1 MANRRQPDSRKED
14 HWRRI
19 LANWQR
25 SGQTVR
31 VFCAQHDL
39 LEQSLYAW
47 RRIIAQRD
55 QEAGQLHQRQGIKT
69 TETTKPPRF
78 VPVHLTPPAVTAVS
92 APLEIVLP
100 DGRTVRVAAGFD
112 PATLRQLLVLLQE
125 MPPC

>member
-31 VFCAQHDL
+31 VFCAQHGL

-55 QEAGQLHQRQGIKT
+55 QEAGQLHQRQGNST
-69 TETTKPPRF
+69 AEAAKPPRF
-78 VPVHLTPPAVTAVS
+78 VPVHVTPLAVTDVS
-92 APLEIVLP
+92 SRLEIVLP
-100 DGRTVRVAAGFD
+100 GGRTVRVAVGFD
-112 PATLRQLLVLLQE
+112 LATLRQLLALLQE
-125 MPPC
+125 MP

>member
-31 VFCAQHDL
+31 VFCAQHGL
-39 LEQSLYAW
+39 LEQSFYAW

-55 QEAGQLHQRQGIKT
+55 QEAGQLHQQQGNNT
-69 TETTKPPRF
+69 AEAAKPPRF
-78 VPVHLTPPAVTAVS
+78 VPVHVTPPAVTNVS
-92 APLEIVLP
+92 SRLEIVLP
-100 DGRTVRVAAGFD
+100 GGRTVRVAVGFD

-125 MPPC
+125 MP

>member
-31 VFCAQHDL
+31 IFCAQHGL
-39 LEQSLYAW
+39 LEQSLYSW

-55 QEAGQLHQRQGIKT
+55 QEASQLRQQQGSNA
-69 TETTKPPRF
+69 TEAAKPPRF
-78 VPVHLTPPAVTAVS
+78 VPVHVTPPAVTDVS
-92 APLEIVLP
+92 SRLEIVLP
-100 DGRTVRVAAGFD
+100 GGRTVRVAVGFD
-112 PATLRQLLVLLQE
+112 LATLRQLLVLLQE
-125 MPPC
+125 MP